1 MRYDVAIIG
10 AGMSGLAA
18 GLRLAQ
24 FGRSVVIVERHGMWG
39 GLNSF
44 YKKDGYRFDVG
55 LHAVTNALA
64 PGYRGPRIP
73 LQRIYRQLRLD
84 PDLFALDPQGFSMTV
99 FDDARLRFSNGLE
112 LLTQEIAE
120 RFPSEID
127 GFHRLSARC
136 AAYPDSMVERPFV
149 STRAVLADFIRDP
162 LLVDMLLCP
171 LLYYGSAH
179 ENDVDFD
186 QFTILFNS
194 IYREGFCRPKE
205 GVRRILDVLVSRFR
219 ESGGRLLRSTPV
231 EAIEVQ
237 DGRVAGLRLEDG
249 GVVSADVVLSS
260 AGLLETMALRTDA
273 DRAPPSVEAA
283 GELSFIET
291 IWVLDRPAK
300 DLGWEA
306 SVAFFNHGERFLWRR
321 PDAFVDDASG
331 VICCPG
337 NYQHDEA
344 IDPPLLRATHLANH
358 RAWFSFDDAAY
369 IEAKRE
375 ALKRSESAVASIAGP
390 FAHHAVYRDMFTPK
404 TVTKFTGHRHGAVYG
419 TPDKRRTGRTDLD
432 NLFITGT
439 DQGFVGIVGAMLSG
453 IAIANAYVLSARG
466 GEGA

>member
-1 MRYDVAIIG
+1 MRCDVAIIG

-24 FGRSVVIVERHGMWG
+24 FGRSVVILERHGMWG

-55 LHAVTNALA
+55 LHAVTNALS

-99 FDDARLRFSNGLE
+99 FDDATLRFSNGLE

-120 RFPSEID
+120 RFPGEVD
-127 GFHRLSARC
+127 GFRLLGERC

-149 STRAVLADFIRDP
+149 STRAILADFIRDP
-162 LLVDMLLCP
+162 LLVDMILCP

-186 QFTILFNS
+186 QFKILFNS

-219 ESGGRLLRSTPV
+219 ESGGRLLRSTAV
-231 EAIEVQ
+231 EAIEVR
-237 DGRVAGLRLEDG
+237 DRRVAALRLEAG

-273 DRAPPSVEAA
+273 DRVPPGPEVP
-283 GELSFIET
+283 GELSFVET

-300 DLGWEA
+300 ELGWEP
-306 SVAFFNHGERFLWRR
+306 SVAFFNRGSGFSWRR
-321 PDAFVDDASG
+321 PEVFVDDTSG

-337 NYQHDEA
+337 NYRHDVAPE
-344 IDPPLLRATHLANH
+344 PVVLRATHLANH
-358 RAWFSFDDAAY
+358 RAWFSFDPPAY
-369 IEAKRE
+369 DEAKRE
-375 ALKRSESAVASIAGP
+375 ALKISESAVEAITGP
-390 FAHHAVYRDMFTPK
+390 FTSHALYRDMFTPK
-404 TVTKFTGHRHGAVYG
+404 TVTKFTGHRNGAVYG

-432 NLFITGT
+432 NLFLCGT

-453 IAIANAYVLSARG
+453 IAIANAYVLSAKG